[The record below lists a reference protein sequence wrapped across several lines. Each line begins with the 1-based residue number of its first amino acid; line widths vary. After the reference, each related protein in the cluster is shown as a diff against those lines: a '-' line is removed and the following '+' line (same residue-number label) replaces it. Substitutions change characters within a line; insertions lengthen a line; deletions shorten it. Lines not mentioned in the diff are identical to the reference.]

1 MANQSTVESA
11 IAGPDWELTMQ
22 GRWGEHLLTAVRD
35 GAVPV
40 AVLDEMV
47 RRILRPTIELG
58 SLDEPPTS
66 HPVPVAVQ
74 EHGAVARAIAEQ
86 AIVLLKNSGELLPLA
101 ADAVRSIAVVGPN
114 ADNISAAGG

>member
-22 GRWGEHLLTAVRD
+22 GRWGEHLLTAVPN

-114 ADNISAAGG
+114 ADNVSAAGG

>member
-22 GRWGEHLLTAVRD
+22 GRWGEHLLTAVPN

-40 AVLDEMV
+40 AVFDEMV

-114 ADNISAAGG
+114 ADNVSAAGG